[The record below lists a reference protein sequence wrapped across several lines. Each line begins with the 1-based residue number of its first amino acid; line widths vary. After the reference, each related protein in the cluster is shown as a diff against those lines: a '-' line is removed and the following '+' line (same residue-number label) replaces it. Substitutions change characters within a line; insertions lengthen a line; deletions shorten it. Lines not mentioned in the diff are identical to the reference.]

1 MTHSVLSVAEIG
13 KLIRAERKRQK
24 ILQQDL
30 ADLSGVS
37 LHFLS
42 NLENGKASVEFQK
55 VILIFRS
62 LGIEMQLITASFED
76 AGANGDSEA
85 CQFHLDRFK
94 EKVELQQILLE
105 TLQKQYFQVFGRK
118 TRPATDPN

>member
-1 MTHSVLSVAEIG
+1 MEYNIVIHSIQSIAEIG
-13 KLIRAERKRQK
+13 KLIHSERKRQK

-55 VILIFRS
+55 VLLILRS
-62 LGIEMQLITASFED
+62 LGIEIQLTTRQIIED
-76 AGANGDSEA
+76 
-85 CQFHLDRFK
+85 
-94 EKVELQQILLE
+94 QQ
-105 TLQKQYFQVFGRK
+105 
-118 TRPATDPN
+118 

>member
-30 ADLSGVS
+30 ADLSGIS

-42 NLENGKASVEFQK
+42 NLENGKATVEFQK
-55 VILIFRS
+55 VLLVFRS
-62 LGIEMQLITASFED
+62 LGIELQLITRQVEED
-76 AGANGDSEA
+76 RS
-85 CQFHLDRFK
+85 
-94 EKVELQQILLE
+94 
-105 TLQKQYFQVFGRK
+105 
-118 TRPATDPN
+118 

>member
-1 MTHSVLSVAEIG
+1 MIHSVLSVAEIG

-42 NLENGKASVEFQK
+42 NLENGKATVEFQK
-55 VILIFRS
+55 VLLIFRS
-62 LGIEMQLITASFED
+62 LGIEMQLITRQIIED
-76 AGANGDSEA
+76 H
-85 CQFHLDRFK
+85 Q
-94 EKVELQQILLE
+94 
-105 TLQKQYFQVFGRK
+105 
-118 TRPATDPN
+118 

>member
-1 MTHSVLSVAEIG
+1 MIHSIQTAAEIG
-13 KLIRAERKRQK
+13 ELIRTERKRQK

-55 VILIFRS
+55 VLLIFRS
-62 LGIEMQLITASFED
+62 LGIKMQLTTRQTIE
-76 AGANGDSEA
+76 
-85 CQFHLDRFK
+85 
-94 EKVELQQILLE
+94 
-105 TLQKQYFQVFGRK
+105 GR
-118 TRPATDPN
+118 R